1 MKKTILLIL
10 AILPIV
16 LIVVIAIAG
25 RMLSLYQ
32 NIPVERVEFINGEGE
47 PFGETHLVISQGETE
62 AAAIRIYPELA
73 SNKNVTYSSSDESVC
88 TVDANGNVKG
98 EHYGSAVITVKTE
111 DGNKMAMLN
120 VRVTA
125 DYPVDVYFVSKG
137 DLTQDLETL
146 TLLTGEQYTLDVVVE
161 TTAALDQ
168 YKRVRFSSDN
178 LAVVTVDPY
187 TGKLLALSEGT
198 ATVTVTSEYNPTL
211 TDTVTVVVEAGQLPL
226 EFDFEGVD
234 EINRPN
240 ADEPNL
246 YTLSVR
252 SIDLLSYLRVRED
265 IDAADVRWEIRSG
278 NQYATVENGVLT
290 FRDSAPNFAS
300 AVIRVYVAGN
310 PAYTLEAEIIY
321 FPQN

>member
-125 DYPVDVYFVSKG
+125 DYPVDVYLS
-137 DLTQDLETL
+137 
-146 TLLTGEQYTLDVVVE
+146 
-161 TTAALDQ
+161 A
-168 YKRVRFSSDN
+168 RV
-178 LAVVTVDPY
+178 
-187 TGKLLALSEGT
+187 
-198 ATVTVTSEYNPTL
+198 
-211 TDTVTVVVEAGQLPL
+211 
-226 EFDFEGVD
+226 
-234 EINRPN
+234 I
-240 ADEPNL
+240 
-246 YTLSVR
+246 
-252 SIDLLSYLRVRED
+252 
-265 IDAADVRWEIRSG
+265 
-278 NQYATVENGVLT
+278 
-290 FRDSAPNFAS
+290 
-300 AVIRVYVAGN
+300 
-310 PAYTLEAEIIY
+310 
-321 FPQN
+321 